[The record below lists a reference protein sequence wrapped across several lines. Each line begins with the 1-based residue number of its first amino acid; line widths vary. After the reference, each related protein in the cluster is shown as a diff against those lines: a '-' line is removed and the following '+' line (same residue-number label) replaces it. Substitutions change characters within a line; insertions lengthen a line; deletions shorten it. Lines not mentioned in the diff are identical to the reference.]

1 MIPLIWNVQN
11 RYRQIDRTQIGDFQG
26 LGPGIGGGWEEW
38 GATVN
43 GYGIPF
49 WGDEN
54 TLELDCDN
62 GYMNILKVL
71 ELHTSKY
78 KLIKLN
84 N

>member
-1 MIPLIWNVQN
+1 MKSQN
-11 RYRQIDRTQIGDFQG
+11 REKEQENQWLLQTTAR
-26 LGPGIGGGWEEW
+26 EEW

-43 GYGIPF
+43 GYGVPF

-54 TLELDCDN
+54 ILKLDCDN
-62 GYMNILKVL
+62 SYMNILKVL
-71 ELHTSKY
+71 ELYTSKY

>member
-1 MIPLIWNVQN
+1 MKSQN
-11 RYRQIDRTQIGDFQG
+11 REKEQENQWLLETRAR
-26 LGPGIGGGWEEW
+26 EEW

-43 GYGIPF
+43 GYGVSF

>member
-1 MIPLIWNVQN
+1 MKSQN
-11 RYRQIDRTQIGDFQG
+11 REKEQENQWLLETRAR
-26 LGPGIGGGWEEW
+26 EEW

-62 GYMNILKVL
+62 CYMNILKVL